1 MGLSIGGAI
10 FINEALKSLKA
21 LLPMLPETQ
30 LRGVISGTSSN
41 AIMNIPVELREEA
54 VAAVVNSLRKM

>member
-1 MGLSIGGAI
+1 
-10 FINEALKSLKA
+10 LKA